1 MLVNPLRLVLGCA
14 ILLVATAARAE
25 DKPKD
30 LLVGKWEGK
39 EKLGEQEVKA
49 VVEFT
54 KDGKV
59 KLTMS
64 GGGMDVT
71 LNGTYKVL
79 DDKTLETSFEFMGQ
93 TMTDKSSFKVTKDSL
108 EITNKQG
115 KVTKLTRGK

>member
-1 MLVNPLRLVLGCA
+1 MLVNALRLVLGCA